1 MLSISLN
8 DMNSSWKI
16 PRMCKSTVADNSTTR
31 QICPLLSSYLCVP
44 CKRLHKNRF
53 LLQTA
58 SRTAAPVTCY
68 IFHKQA
74 SNCPANT
81 LRFLHLQAEGLTGD
95 LLMCYILNTNVTPYF
110 FAFRFIQH
118 TLLGTWLIFPAVGRH
133 AGEHACAR
141 PEGVK

>member
-1 MLSISLN
+1 
-8 DMNSSWKI
+8 
-16 PRMCKSTVADNSTTR
+16 MCKSTVADNSTTR

-44 CKRLHKNRF
+44 CKRLHKKNRF

-110 FAFRFIQH
+110 YAFRISFYSAH
-118 TLLGTWLIFPAVGRH
+118 ATRH
-133 AGEHACAR
+133 KTDISCRRPTYAGEHACAR